1 MRVLVVGGGG
11 REHAAVDAC
20 QRAGHEVL
28 CTPGNPGIAAQAR
41 LLQSPQD
48 PDTLADLAVREGA
61 DVVIVGPEAYLSAGL
76 VDACRARGVPAFGPT
91 RAAARLES
99 DKAWSKAF
107 MLRHG
112 VPTAAHRSF
121 GNLEE
126 ALAHAAAQPLPLVV
140 KDAGL
145 RAGKGVTIARTHA
158 EAEAALRGVFSQPGA
173 QAVLEAFMT
182 GQEVSV
188 LALTDGERYA
198 LAPPSQ
204 DHKTIFEG
212 DTGPMT
218 GGMGVVCP
226 FPLSGADLERVR
238 AEIIEPALAGLRAEG
253 LTFTGVLYAGLMLT
267 PDGPRVVEFNARFG
281 DPEAEAVLPLL
292 SSDLAQHAL
301 DAARGQL
308 DPATVRFR
316 DEASAVVILAAPGY
330 PGEARQGI
338 PLGLPQLR
346 PPESPGEWPGETI
359 YHAGTAE
366 EAGQLVSRG
375 GRVLAVTAT
384 APTLGAALGRAYAL
398 AGRVDF
404 PGAQLRRDL
413 GARIGARPDLHP
425 DPPGLTPAPPTR

>member
-11 REHAAVDAC
+11 REHAVVDAC

-41 LLQSPQD
+41 LLSSDQD
-48 PDTLADLAVREGA
+48 PASLADLAAREGV
-61 DVVIVGPEAYLSAGL
+61 DVVIVGPEGYLTAGL
-76 VDACRARGVPAFGPT
+76 VDACQARGVPAFGPT

-107 MLRHG
+107 MRRHG
-112 VPTAAHRSF
+112 IPTADHRSF
-121 GNLEE
+121 STLGE
-126 ALAHAAAQPLPLVV
+126 ALAYVATHPLPVVV

-145 RAGKGVTIARTHA
+145 RAGKGVTIAHTLG
-158 EAEAALRGVFSQPGA
+158 EAQEALRGIFGQPDA
-173 QAVLEAFMT
+173 QAVLETFMT

-198 LAPPSQ
+198 LTPPSQ
-204 DHKTIFEG
+204 DHKTIHEG

-226 FPLSGADLERVR
+226 FPLEETQLAGICAR
-238 AEIIEPALAGLRAEG
+238 IIEPALAGLRAEG
-253 LTFTGVLYAGLMLT
+253 LPFCGVLYAGLMLT
-267 PDGPRVVEFNARFG
+267 PGGPSVVEFNARFG

-292 SSDLAQHAL
+292 VSDLAQHAL

-308 DPATVRFR
+308 DPATVRFQ
-316 DEASAVVILAAPGY
+316 DSASAVVILAAPGY
-330 PGEARQGI
+330 PAEPQRGI
-338 PLGLPQLR
+338 PLRLPAPL
-346 PPESPGEWPGETI
+346 PGATI

-366 EAGQLVSRG
+366 QGGQLVSAG

-384 APTLGAALGRAYAL
+384 APTLNAALGRAHAL
-398 AGRVDF
+398 ADRVDF
-404 PGAQLRRDL
+404 PGAQRRRDL
-413 GARIGARPDLHP
+413 GARIGARPEAP
-425 DPPGLTPAPPTR
+425 PPGV

>member
-11 REHAAVDAC
+11 REHAIVDAC
-20 QRAGHEVL
+20 ARAGHEVL

-41 LLQSPQD
+41 VLAGPQD
-48 PDTLADLAVREGA
+48 PDSLADLAVREGA
-61 DVVIVGPEAYLSAGL
+61 DVVIVGPEGYLTAGL
-76 VDACRARGVPAFGPT
+76 VDACRARGVPAFGPG

-112 VPTAAHRSF
+112 IPTAAHRSF
-121 GNLEE
+121 AVLEE
-126 ALAHAAAQPLPLVV
+126 ALAYAGAQPLPLVV

-145 RAGKGVTIARTHA
+145 RAGKGVTIAHTLP
-158 EAEAALRGVFSQPGA
+158 EAQQALRDIFSQEGA
-173 QAVLEAFMT
+173 QVVLEAFLT

-198 LAPPSQ
+198 LTPPSQ

-226 FPLSGADLERVR
+226 FPLGEADLERIR
-238 AEIIEPALAGLRAEG
+238 TGIIEPVLAGMRAEG
-253 LTFTGVLYAGLMLT
+253 HPFTGVLYAGLMLT
-267 PDGPRVVEFNARFG
+267 PAGPQVVEFNARFG

-292 SSDLAQHAL
+292 VSDLAQHAL
-301 DAARGQL
+301 DAARGHL
-308 DPATVRFR
+308 DPATVHFR
-316 DEASAVVILAAPGY
+316 EGASAVVILAAPGY
-330 PGEARQGI
+330 PAEPRRGI
-338 PLGLPQLR
+338 PLRLP
-346 PPESPGEWPGETI
+346 PPTPGEMI

-366 EAGQLVSRG
+366 QGGELVSAG

-384 APTLGAALGRAYAL
+384 APTLNAALGRAYAL
-398 AGRVDF
+398 ADRVEF

-413 GARIGARPDLHP
+413 GARIGARPEVP
-425 DPPGLTPAPPTR
+425 GRGLTPAPPAR

>member
-11 REHAAVDAC
+11 REHAIVDAC

-41 LLQSPQD
+41 VLVSAQD
-48 PDTLADLAVREGA
+48 PASLADLAAREGV
-61 DVVIVGPEAYLSAGL
+61 DVVIVGPEGYLTAGL
-76 VDACRARGVPAFGPT
+76 VDACHARGVPAFGPT

-107 MLRHG
+107 MRRHG
-112 VPTAAHRSF
+112 IPTADHRSF
-121 GNLEE
+121 TALEE
-126 ALAHAAAQPLPLVV
+126 ALAYAATHPLPLVV

-145 RAGKGVTIARTHA
+145 RAGKGVTIAQTPG
-158 EAEAALRGVFSQPGA
+158 EAQQALRGIFGQPGA
-173 QAVLEAFMT
+173 QAVLETFMT

-198 LAPPSQ
+198 LTPPSQ
-204 DHKTIFEG
+204 DHKTIHEG

-226 FPLSGADLERVR
+226 FPLEE
-238 AEIIEPALAGLRAEG
+238 AELAGICAGIIEPALAGLRAEG
-253 LTFTGVLYAGLMLT
+253 LPFRGVLYAGLMLT
-267 PDGPRVVEFNARFG
+267 PTGPSVVEFNARFG

-292 SSDLAQHAL
+292 VSDLAQHAL

-308 DPATVRFR
+308 DPATVRFKTA
-316 DEASAVVILAAPGY
+316 ASAVVILAAPGY
-330 PGEARQGI
+330 PAEPQRGI
-338 PLGLPQLR
+338 ALR
-346 PPESPGEWPGETI
+346 LPESSPPGTMI

-366 EAGQLVSRG
+366 QGGQLVAAG

-384 APTLGAALGRAYAL
+384 APTLNRALGQAYAL
-398 AGRVDF
+398 ADRVGF
-404 PGAQLRRDL
+404 PGAQRRRDL
-413 GARIGARPDLHP
+413 GARIGARPEDS
-425 DPPGLTPAPPTR
+425 PPGV